1 MATPQRVIDEARA
14 AEQQMAE
21 INKEMANPTGQQP
34 PNDAP
39 SNDEPAAPERARS
52 GDTEFG
58 VHQVVEPAQTP
69 SGPIDAAAYA
79 ALQQKLASLEG
90 NFGKLNTQLAETR
103 GRNDTLERMI
113 AARSEVPAAPAPSA
127 APTSSVSEA
136 EETEFGPDLVDLMR
150 RISRDTMGPILDKL
164 QRIESGLSETKGIA
178 QHSAQQ
184 AQSTSDDR
192 FVSTMNKLV
201 TDAKGAADWSE
212 INTMHERGDSRFVDW
227 LNEVGEDSDEPRLNI
242 IRRAFTSRDANR
254 CARMIN
260 RFKQSVRMADG
271 TAKPAADDGA
281 ESQPAAELISPNATG
296 SGSQAPSGKP
306 AAKLYTKEDIDKHY
320 DDKVKGKWKGRES
333 KWQQIASDMDK
344 AVGENRFV
352 ESTRR
357 R

>member
-1 MATPQRVIDEARA
+1 MPTPQRVIDEARE
-14 AEQQMAE
+14 AEKQMAE
-21 INKEMANPTGQQP
+21 LTGETP
-34 PNDAP
+34 P
-39 SNDEPAAPERARS
+39 APETPEPNTEEPPRARS
-52 GDTEFG
+52 ADTEFG
-58 VHQVVEPAQTP
+58 VQQTTEQAHSP

-113 AARSEVPAAPAPSA
+113 TARTEVPPTPAPT
-127 APTSSVSEA
+127 APTSSVSA
-136 EETEFGPDLVDLMR
+136 DEETEFGPDLVDLMR
-150 RISRDTMGPILDKL
+150 RVARDTMGPILDKL
-164 QRIESGLSETKGIA
+164 QRIDTALSETKGIA

-192 FVSTMNKLV
+192 FVSSMNALV
-201 TDAKGAADWSE
+201 TDTKGSPDWSS

-242 IRRAFTSRDANR
+242 IRRAFASRDANR

-260 RFKQSVRMADG
+260 RFKDSVRMADG
-271 TAKPAADDGA
+271 TAKPSADTGA

-296 SGSQAPSGKP
+296 SGSQVPSGKSAP
-306 AAKLYTKEDIDKHY
+306 KLYTKEDIDKHY
-320 DDKVKGKWKGRES
+320 DDKVKGKWRGRET
-333 KWQQIASDMDK
+333 KWQQISNDMDK
-344 AVGENRFV
+344 AVAENRFV